1 MDVFRYVPKS
11 NFLVSALFLLKKMMM
26 DSLLLTILEIINL
39 VLITW
44 LGKKWESLKI
54 EHGMFLNKS
63 QY

>member
-1 MDVFRYVPKS
+1 
-11 NFLVSALFLLKKMMM
+11 MM

-39 VLITW
+39 VLKHLNTW

-54 EHGMFLNKS
+54 GHGMFLKKI